1 MILIVV
7 KYDFWS
13 SIWPNFTLER
23 RICAKKFRIGT
34 PLTLYMLLSKA
45 VANKLIALSSVR
57 LAKNLTYRNLRNIK
71 RFSTTTNT
79 SDFANVTLPQHL
91 ERMERE
97 AKNDQ
102 RELEKRLARF
112 QELQEERLS
121 RKQELQEERLGR
133 YQEQMKDELKK
144 SQEQLKEDLK
154 KSQEMAEARLM
165 DSEGKFEARSLVSQ
179 ADMKKSQEMAEA
191 RLLASQADMKKDL
204 KEPRYFDIFFMASLV
219 TSGVACVF
227 AVAEYQG
234 YHVTTTITAKPKY

>member
-1 MILIVV
+1 MISGQKFGSNIGEKV
-7 KYDFWS
+7 
-13 SIWPNFTLER
+13 
-23 RICAKKFRIGT
+23 CAKKFRIRIGT

-144 SQEQLKEDLK
+144 SQE
-154 KSQEMAEARLM
+154 MAEARLM